1 MSKVIVFGSLNADL
15 SIECDRIPRAS
26 ETIQG
31 RKFFITPG
39 GKGGNQAVAAARTGA
54 ETLMLGCVGPDA
66 FGRDLVSSLVRFGV
80 SCENVSVSRH
90 YPTGTA
96 IIMRSDNDKRIIINQ
111 GANLRMNFDTVR
123 TTLRGLASKGDVFL
137 TQLECDFDTTIQSV
151 IFAHNMGLVTVMNA
165 SPAAELPDELYASL
179 DILCINE
186 AECEELCGINPT
198 EDPASMRRALDF
210 FAERGVGHTIITL
223 GSKGSA
229 TLVDDQVHTVP
240 SFDVTVE
247 DTTGAGDAY
256 LGALVTEFAAERPL
270 EEAMIVASAAGALAT
285 TKPGAQK
292 AMPGYHEVID
302 FLSENGEEITWND

>member
-26 ETIQG
+26 ETIHG

-39 GKGGNQAVAAARTGA
+39 GKGGNQAVAAARMGA

-165 SPAAELPDELYASL
+165 SPAVGLPDELYAAL

-198 EDPASMRRALDF
+198 DSANMHRALAY

-229 TLVDDQVHTVP
+229 ALVDDKVYTVP
-240 SFDVTVE
+240 SFYVQVE

-256 LGALVTEFAAERPL
+256 LGALVTEFAANRPF

-292 AMPGYHEVID
+292 AMPSYRGVIE
-302 FLSENGEEITWND
+302 FLAENGQDISWDD

>member
-123 TTLRGLASKGDVFL
+123 TTLRGLASKGDVSL
-137 TQLECDFDTTIQSV
+137 TQLECDFDTTIESV
-151 IFAHNMGLVTVMNA
+151 IFAHGMGLVTVMNA

-229 TLVDDQVHTVP
+229 TLVDDQVYTVP

>member
-1 MSKVIVFGSLNADL
+1 M
-15 SIECDRIPRAS
+15 
-26 ETIQG
+26 
-31 RKFFITPG
+31 
-39 GKGGNQAVAAARTGA
+39 
-54 ETLMLGCVGPDA
+54 
-66 FGRDLVSSLVRFGV
+66 

-137 TQLECDFDTTIQSV
+137 TQLECDFDTTIESV
-151 IFAHNMGLVTVMNA
+151 IFAHGMGLVTVMNA